1 MWSVFGRWSVFQAIV
16 FQVSGRWAVVP
27 MGDEVAEDGVCGFAK
42 FSLHLCIP
50 AGTTGPRTPAGA
62 APGPATRLAFG
73 SALGSSYICQC
84 RCLYKLKLHV

>member
-42 FSLHLCIP
+42 FSLHLCIIL
-50 AGTTGPRTPAGA
+50 R
-62 APGPATRLAFG
+62 RFKEG
-73 SALGSSYICQC
+73 SIFRNRMNRAVPTCST
-84 RCLYKLKLHV
+84 